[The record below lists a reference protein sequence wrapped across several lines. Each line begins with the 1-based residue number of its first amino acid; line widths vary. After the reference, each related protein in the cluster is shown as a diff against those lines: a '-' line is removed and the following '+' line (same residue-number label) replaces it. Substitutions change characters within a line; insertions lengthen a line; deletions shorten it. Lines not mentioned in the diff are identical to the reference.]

1 MNFDIA
7 TVPDFVPPNSS
18 AEERK
23 KERSRNAQFYQ
34 IMHDVADNKIEKIFH
49 QNSNQTT
56 QPNEV
61 KIPSIVDSDH
71 EISQEI
77 NFDFNEAIINEVKK
91 NKSRVVRFY
100 DGGGEIRQKYYNKR
114 DCEQDCED
122 FESGVKSS
130 YIVRTTLFFDQ
141 NLGILHERNR
151 SQIYCTGF
159 CFPNFKEDY
168 CNKFFQSEGHDNE
181 LKDLLKSAFKLQ
193 IYATLEARQQ
203 QIDYDEEINNSI
215 KVPLILNKPYDFIT
229 NLTKDKVD
237 KIRALTK
244 QALNEL
250 FHDKEI
256 TDAINGKIDR
266 VFLFDKPKQDEV
278 GFNADEKNEAD
289 KAFFTCEQAD
299 FGDEIIMH
307 RMPNKDILGLA
318 NKYFYEDDQR
328 IRIAVPVMKHPTA
341 KDGNGMDSGAR
352 SMEESLAMKSGYFFP
367 AYLNKNYNKE
377 LRDPEVINFGKFCGN
392 QKSSALIGA
401 LPTTPNSDFEDKAL
415 QGAVIG
421 GFIGAGLFTTAV
433 ACGIVVAPVAV
444 VPVVAFGIVVSTAV
458 AGAILYPKITQL
470 CDQKTN
476 EK

>member
-1 MNFDIA
+1 MTFDIR
-7 TVPDFVPPNSS
+7 TVTDFVPPNSS
-18 AEERK
+18 VEERE
-23 KERSRNAQFYQ
+23 KERLRNAQFYQ
-34 IMHDVADNKIEKIFH
+34 IMHDGADNKIEKIFH

-56 QPNEV
+56 QPKQV
-61 KIPSIVDSDH
+61 KIPLIADPDH

-77 NFDFNEAIINEVKK
+77 TFDFNEAIINEVKK

-100 DGGGEIRQKYYNKR
+100 DGGDEIRQKYYDKR
-114 DCEQDCED
+114 DGGQDCED

-141 NLGILHERNR
+141 NLDILPEINR

-168 CNKFFQSEGHDNE
+168 CKKFFQSEDHNNE

-203 QIDYDEEINNSI
+203 QIDDEEINENV
-215 KVPLILNKPYDFIT
+215 KVPLILNKPYDFIA

-250 FHDKEI
+250 FHDEEI
-256 TDAINGKIDR
+256 TNAINGKIDK
-266 VFLFDKPKQDEV
+266 VFLFDKPNQDEV
-278 GFNADEKNEAD
+278 GFKSDEKNEAD
-289 KAFFTCEQAD
+289 KAFFTCEQDD

-307 RMPNKDILGLA
+307 RMPNKDILSLA
-318 NKYFYEDDQR
+318 NKYFYDSHS

-367 AYLNKNYNKE
+367 AYLNKKYNQE
-377 LRDPEVINFGKFCGN
+377 LGDPEAINFGKFCGN
-392 QKSSALIGA
+392 QKSFALIGA